1 MALNLFG
8 PPTKDD
14 IKVAYIDPI
23 LGLVEGVSINEA
35 NKYALKDPGTTFIFR
50 DGNQTLRYLNINE
63 VNKLNPA
70 VDLVKSDDKCG
81 GLSEKVE
88 IGSPTI
94 HIFGGGGIGA
104 AANPIVG
111 NDGALMT
118 VDLIRGGNGYK
129 FPPLVAARDAGNN
142 GSGATFVSV
151 IGEVVETTETFEN
164 EADFEE
170 YEIESTGVGYGQNW
184 GPNGEDLGPWDPKTY
199 TEPGE
204 DPISKEIGE
213 FEELVRNL
221 ARKPYWSTRKNK
233 PTKVTCSE
241 ARVIP
246 SEYNVTFPVWNEF
259 MNSYAISPVSPSNV
273 RGSDFAGRLFT
284 YEWTEDFPYD
294 GEYTFR
300 GLCDNT
306 AQLYFD
312 NLKVADLASFADA
325 VIPIQKTITKG
336 LHNIRVDLLNVPI
349 TETVTKQVVSP
360 IVLVDMLRFYT
371 PDFSGAAGNTHFY
384 TTDPKV
390 EFIDGNELRIEGV
403 AWKMFPVGSTNIPT
417 DAVPL
422 YRLFSGGDHLYTI
435 SGAEKSSIQVSAQT
449 AGSKYFFEGIV
460 GYVYSQPGPDR
471 EAVYRFYNPPG
482 GLGGVGPVPGEHFYT
497 TSTDEVKTLASQ
509 GYESEGIA
517 FYTPTVS
524 LGSGATASPNSPI
537 QVRKVFNTLDYISK
551 ANRTLWRTNP
561 TPSSGNSLL
570 HLYGIAPFDTL
581 AQESQTESYAGTHVI
596 TWDNINFPVDGSYR
610 IRMAVDD
617 NVTLFIGDEQIK
629 YNGFIAD
636 TNALKNPDYNQN
648 IFFKAG
654 NYTIRAEL
662 EQSNVG
668 PLAKGNPMALAID
681 IEVTSVTETIISAK
695 SWNENPMGIA
705 LTIDAPEPPIPQE
718 PVPEQEGRCP
728 NNPIWTTRFP
738 SIAGYGYNDASG
750 NAEVLNNR
758 YNVPDVFGAANDIP
772 SYKSQGFTDADI
784 RNYIETVYKFIPG
797 KIIGGAMQ
805 DLLNDPTWGQ
815 PTPGVPLKTIYNLE
829 TNTASPI
836 SSNFRSS
843 NSSGWFPVQFNG
855 SKSPKGRKVPWG
867 PFFNRYA
874 ISPIRPLDTPGTD
887 GGGIV
892 FRNYWDIDIPYD
904 GFYQFAAQRDHI
916 ARFYV
921 DGVLAFDVLIA
932 GDSRWKDFRNKPK
945 FQKVFITKGR
955 HVISVELENEA
966 TEAYDQVNQK
976 IFRTLDWQVS
986 LPPPSPPSNIGLV
999 DMLRFYTPDFSGA
1012 AGNTHFYTTDPKVE
1026 FIDGNE
1032 LRIEGVAWKMFTTN
1046 APGTV
1051 PLYRLFSGGD
1061 HLYTISGAE
1070 KSSIEAGFGLDKPYA
1085 FEGIVGYVHAE
1096 PGPDRIAV
1104 YRFYNPP
1111 GGLGGV
1117 GPVPGEHFYTTS
1129 TDEIKTLASQGYE
1142 SEGIAFYAPTP
1153 PPAPITGG
1161 LTSGTARDGITYEG
1175 PPLFAY
1181 KDNRWGEF
1189 MNTNSVSPF
1198 LPPLNA
1204 DNPEI
1209 NGVKTYSWKGVNFP
1223 ESGQYDITFQADNN
1237 ADLIVGGVKVLTSQ
1251 GFAENSQ
1258 IFNVNLTQGTYDVVV
1273 ECNNIPDPTDIFND
1287 NPTGFA
1293 LEIRKNISL
1302 LRAGSGKSWDE
1313 NPIGVGAILIPPP
1326 CPRKISG
1333 KGVVTDIIVTDPGN
1347 GFLPP
1352 VSPTPTPPSTVSV
1365 TPSVVPGAGV
1375 GAPGAGVGAPGAGVG
1390 APGAGV
1396 GAPGAPGVSPTTI
1409 TIVPPSGAPTGIN
1422 ARFIPQFEVIRDPI
1436 VVDPQQ
1442 LLQVTDLVGLKQTG
1456 YVNGRPYYGSVYY
1469 DRGIR
1474 YAGFYETVGEPV
1486 RVYDTLRESIIAQ
1499 VTTPPSAILRQGTDI
1514 RSNDPLLNIPGTV
1527 QSTLSSNSVVG
1538 AGDISTPS
1546 VPFTPEPIQ
1555 DPVYPVSLRLKRV
1568 LVEDPGINYN
1578 VTDKIRVIPSNGAI
1592 LEPVFGSFG
1601 RVIKVAVINPGFG
1614 FTEYPQIEMYTP
1626 L

>member
-8 PPTKDD
+8 PPTKND

-88 IGSPTI
+88 CGPPTI
-94 HIFGGGGIGA
+94 QIFGGGGIGA

-111 NDGALMT
+111 NDGALMA

-129 FPPLVAARDAGNN
+129 FPPLVAARDACNN
-142 GSGATFVSV
+142 GSGATFVSI

-170 YEIESTGVGYGQNW
+170 YEIESTNVGYGQNW

-403 AWKMFPVGSTNIPT
+403 AWKMFPVASTNIPT

-517 FYTPTVS
+517 FYAPAPPPAPPTPPPS
-524 LGSGATASPNSPI
+524 NSPI
-537 QVRKVFNTLDYISK
+537 QVKKVFNTLDYISK
-551 ANRTLWRTNP
+551 ANRTLWRINVN
-561 TPSSGNSLL
+561 GRGGFVNEF
-570 HLYGIAPFDTL
+570 GICPFDTSIIL
-581 AQESQTESYAGTHVI
+581 TDNPYAGTHTIV
-596 TWDNINFPVDGSYR
+596 WNNINFPIDGSYR
-610 IRMAVDD
+610 IRMGVDD
-617 NVTLFIGDEQIK
+617 TVTLFIGDEVIR
-629 YNGFIAD
+629 YEGFIAG
-636 TNALKNPDYNQN
+636 TSTPNPEYNVN
-648 IFFKAG
+648 KFFKAG
-654 NYTIRAEL
+654 NYTVRAEL
-662 EQSNVG
+662 EQIPGGVFGFSD
-668 PLAKGNPMALAID
+668 ARDANPMALAID
-681 IEVTSVTETIISAK
+681 IEVTTVTETIISAK

-718 PVPEQEGRCP
+718 PILEQEGRCP

-750 NAEVLNNR
+750 SAEVLNNR

-772 SYKSQGFTDADI
+772 SYKNQGFTDADI
-784 RNYIETVYKFIPG
+784 RNYY
-797 KIIGGAMQ
+797 
-805 DLLNDPTWGQ
+805 
-815 PTPGVPLKTIYNLE
+815 
-829 TNTASPI
+829 
-836 SSNFRSS
+836 
-843 NSSGWFPVQFNG
+843 
-855 SKSPKGRKVPWG
+855 
-867 PFFNRYA
+867 
-874 ISPIRPLDTPGTD
+874 
-887 GGGIV
+887 
-892 FRNYWDIDIPYD
+892 RNC
-904 GFYQFAAQRDHI
+904 
-916 ARFYV
+916 
-921 DGVLAFDVLIA
+921 L
-932 GDSRWKDFRNKPK
+932 
-945 FQKVFITKGR
+945 
-955 HVISVELENEA
+955 
-966 TEAYDQVNQK
+966 
-976 IFRTLDWQVS
+976 
-986 LPPPSPPSNIGLV
+986 
-999 DMLRFYTPDFSGA
+999 
-1012 AGNTHFYTTDPKVE
+1012 
-1026 FIDGNE
+1026 
-1032 LRIEGVAWKMFTTN
+1032 
-1046 APGTV
+1046 
-1051 PLYRLFSGGD
+1051 
-1061 HLYTISGAE
+1061 
-1070 KSSIEAGFGLDKPYA
+1070 
-1085 FEGIVGYVHAE
+1085 
-1096 PGPDRIAV
+1096 
-1104 YRFYNPP
+1104 
-1111 GGLGGV
+1111 
-1117 GPVPGEHFYTTS
+1117 
-1129 TDEIKTLASQGYE
+1129 
-1142 SEGIAFYAPTP
+1142 
-1153 PPAPITGG
+1153 
-1161 LTSGTARDGITYEG
+1161 
-1175 PPLFAY
+1175 
-1181 KDNRWGEF
+1181 
-1189 MNTNSVSPF
+1189 
-1198 LPPLNA
+1198 
-1204 DNPEI
+1204 
-1209 NGVKTYSWKGVNFP
+1209 
-1223 ESGQYDITFQADNN
+1223 
-1237 ADLIVGGVKVLTSQ
+1237 
-1251 GFAENSQ
+1251 
-1258 IFNVNLTQGTYDVVV
+1258 
-1273 ECNNIPDPTDIFND
+1273 
-1287 NPTGFA
+1287 
-1293 LEIRKNISL
+1293 
-1302 LRAGSGKSWDE
+1302 
-1313 NPIGVGAILIPPP
+1313 
-1326 CPRKISG
+1326 
-1333 KGVVTDIIVTDPGN
+1333 
-1347 GFLPP
+1347 
-1352 VSPTPTPPSTVSV
+1352 
-1365 TPSVVPGAGV
+1365 
-1375 GAPGAGVGAPGAGVG
+1375 
-1390 APGAGV
+1390 
-1396 GAPGAPGVSPTTI
+1396 
-1409 TIVPPSGAPTGIN
+1409 
-1422 ARFIPQFEVIRDPI
+1422 
-1436 VVDPQQ
+1436 
-1442 LLQVTDLVGLKQTG
+1442 
-1456 YVNGRPYYGSVYY
+1456 
-1469 DRGIR
+1469 
-1474 YAGFYETVGEPV
+1474 
-1486 RVYDTLRESIIAQ
+1486 
-1499 VTTPPSAILRQGTDI
+1499 
-1514 RSNDPLLNIPGTV
+1514 
-1527 QSTLSSNSVVG
+1527 
-1538 AGDISTPS
+1538 
-1546 VPFTPEPIQ
+1546 
-1555 DPVYPVSLRLKRV
+1555 
-1568 LVEDPGINYN
+1568 
-1578 VTDKIRVIPSNGAI
+1578 
-1592 LEPVFGSFG
+1592 
-1601 RVIKVAVINPGFG
+1601 
-1614 FTEYPQIEMYTP
+1614 
-1626 L
+1626 

>member
-1 MALNLFG
+1 MSFKLSG

-14 IKVAYIDPI
+14 IKVAYIDPK
-23 LGLVEGVSINEA
+23 LGLVEGVSICQANE
-35 NKYALKDPGTTFIFR
+35 YALKEPGTTFIFR
-50 DGNQTLRYLNINE
+50 DGKQTLQYLNINE
-63 VNKLNPA
+63 VNTIDPIILTTT
-70 VDLVKSDDKCG
+70 DECG
-81 GLSEKVE
+81 GISEKVE
-88 IGSPTI
+88 CGPPTI
-94 HIFGGGGIGA
+94 QIFGGGGIGA
-104 AANPIVG
+104 AGNPIVG
-111 NDGALMT
+111 NDGSILA
-118 VDLIRGGNGYK
+118 VDIVRGGNGYQY
-129 FPPLVAARDAGNN
+129 PPLVAARDACNN

-170 YEIESTGVGYGQNW
+170 YEICEPTDVGYGQNW
-184 GPNGEDLGPWDPKTY
+184 GPNGEDLGSWDPKTY

-204 DPISKEIGE
+204 DPIRKEVGE
-213 FEELVRNL
+213 FEELVRKI
-221 ARKPYWSTRKNK
+221 ARSPYWSTRTNK
-233 PTKVTCSE
+233 PTKVTSSDTKI
-241 ARVIP
+241 IP
-246 SEYNVTFPVWNEF
+246 SEYNVTFPAWNEF

-284 YEWTEDFPYD
+284 YEWSEDFPVD
-294 GEYTFR
+294 GEYIFR
-300 GLCDNT
+300 GLCDNQ

-312 NLKVADLASFADA
+312 NLKIADLASFADS
-325 VIPIQKTITKG
+325 ITPIQKTITKG

-349 TETVTKQVVSP
+349 TETVTRQSP
-360 IVLVDMLRFYT
+360 T
-371 PDFSGAAGNTHFY
+371 P
-384 TTDPKV
+384 
-390 EFIDGNELRIEGV
+390 
-403 AWKMFPVGSTNIPT
+403 
-417 DAVPL
+417 
-422 YRLFSGGDHLYTI
+422 
-435 SGAEKSSIQVSAQT
+435 
-449 AGSKYFFEGIV
+449 
-460 GYVYSQPGPDR
+460 
-471 EAVYRFYNPPG
+471 
-482 GLGGVGPVPGEHFYT
+482 
-497 TSTDEVKTLASQ
+497 
-509 GYESEGIA
+509 
-517 FYTPTVS
+517 
-524 LGSGATASPNSPI
+524 SPNSPI
-537 QVRKVFNTLDYISK
+537 QVKKVFNTLDYISK
-551 ANRTLWRTNP
+551 ANRTLWRTNVN
-561 TPSSGNSLL
+561 GRGGFINEF
-570 HLYGIAPFDTL
+570 GICPFDTSIIL
-581 AQESQTESYAGTHVI
+581 TDNPYAGTHTIV
-596 TWDNINFPVDGSYR
+596 WNNINFPIDGSYR
-610 IRMAVDD
+610 IRMGVDD
-617 NVTLFIGDEQIK
+617 SVTLFIGDERIR
-629 YNGFIAD
+629 YEGFIAG
-636 TNALKNPDYNQN
+636 TNTPNPEYNVN
-648 IFFKAG
+648 KFFKAG
-654 NYTIRAEL
+654 NYTVRAEL
-662 EQSNVG
+662 EQIPGGVFGFSDARN
-668 PLAKGNPMALAID
+668 ANPMVLAID
-681 IEVTSVTETIISAK
+681 IEVTTVTETIISAK
-695 SWNENPMGIA
+695 SWNENPMGLA

-750 NAEVLNNR
+750 SAEVLNNR

-784 RNYIETVYKFIPG
+784 RNYLETVYKFIPG
-797 KIIGGAMQ
+797 KTIGGGMQ
-805 DLLNDPTWGQ
+805 QLLNDPTWGQ

-843 NSSGWFPVQFNG
+843 NSSGWFPVRH
-855 SKSPKGRKVPWG
+855 PAWAD
-867 PFFNRYA
+867 FFNRYA

-904 GFYQFAAQRDHI
+904 GFYQFAVQRDNT

-921 DGVLAFDVLIA
+921 DGTLAFDIKSS
-932 GDSRWKDFRNKPK
+932 GDELWKDKRNKPK

-986 LPPPSPPSNIGLV
+986 LPASSPQSTTIDVNFNFIGN
-999 DMLRFYTPDFSGA
+999 SSA
-1012 AGNTHFYTTDPKVE
+1012 ANTHNYKITELGIDIFKPRKTGLNQNITKNCVSGQVYEVE
-1026 FIDGNE
+1026 FFNNG
-1032 LRIEGVAWKMFTTN
+1032 
-1046 APGTV
+1046 
-1051 PLYRLFSGGD
+1051 S
-1061 HLYTISGAE
+1061 
-1070 KSSIEAGFGLDKPYA
+1070 
-1085 FEGIVGYVHAE
+1085 
-1096 PGPDRIAV
+1096 
-1104 YRFYNPP
+1104 P
-1111 GGLGGV
+1111 GGTIIQRNDSFIEYEDGGV
-1117 GPVPGEHFYTTS
+1117 NTLDASINIDKGKFLNVRGNKCSFVVGEP
-1129 TDEIKTLASQGYE
+1129 I
-1142 SEGIAFYAPTP
+1142 

-1161 LTSGTARDGITYEG
+1161 LSGGTSKDGVTYEG

-1273 ECNNIPDPTDIFND
+1273 ECNNIPEPTDIFND

-1293 LEIRKNISL
+1293 LVVRKNVSV
-1302 LRAGSGKSWDE
+1302 LREGSGKSWDE

-1333 KGVVTDIIVTDPGN
+1333 KGVVTDIIPTSPGN
-1347 GFLPP
+1347 GYLPP
-1352 VSPTPTPPSTVSV
+1352 VSPLPPPPSTVSV
-1365 TPSVVPGAGV
+1365 TPSDVPGAAAGAPGAGVAPPGAGV
-1375 GAPGAGVGAPGAGVG
+1375 GAPGAGVGAP
-1390 APGAGV
+1390 P
-1396 GAPGAPGVSPTTI
+1396 PPPPGVSPTII
-1409 TIVPPSGAPTGIN
+1409 TVVPPSGAPTGIN
-1422 ARFIPQFEVIRDPI
+1422 ARFIPQFEVVRDPI
-1436 VVDPQQ
+1436 VVNPQQ

-1486 RVYDTLRESIIAQ
+1486 RVYDTLRESITAQ
-1499 VTTPPSAILRQGTDI
+1499 VTTSPSAILRQGTDI

-1527 QSTLSSNSVVG
+1527 QSTLSSNSIVG

-1546 VPFTPEPIQ
+1546 VPFTQEPVQ
-1555 DPVYPVSLRLKRV
+1555 DPIYPVSLRLKRV
-1568 LVEDPGINYN
+1568 LVQDRGINYN

-1592 LEPVFGSFG
+1592 LEPIFGSFG
-1601 RVIKVAVINPGFG
+1601 RVVKVAVIDPGFG
-1614 FTEYPQIEMYTP
+1614 FTEYPRIEMYTP

>member
-1 MALNLFG
+1 MSFKLSG

-14 IKVAYIDPI
+14 IKVAYIDPK
-23 LGLVEGVSINEA
+23 LGLVEGVSICQANE
-35 NKYALKDPGTTFIFR
+35 YALKEPGTTFIFR
-50 DGNQTLRYLNINE
+50 DGNLTLRYLNINE
-63 VNKLNPA
+63 VNKIDPIILTTT
-70 VDLVKSDDKCG
+70 DECG

-94 HIFGGGGIGA
+94 QIFGGGGIGA

-111 NDGALMT
+111 NDGSILA
-118 VDLIRGGNGYK
+118 VDVVRGGNGYK
-129 FPPLVAARDAGNN
+129 FPPLVAARDAGNR

-151 IGEVVETTETFEN
+151 IGEVVETTETYEN

-170 YEIESTGVGYGQNW
+170 YEICEPTDVGYGQNW

-204 DPISKEIGE
+204 DPIRKEVEE
-213 FEELVRNL
+213 FEKLVRNL
-221 ARKPYWSTRKNK
+221 ANSPYWSTRKNK
-233 PTKVTCSE
+233 PSKVTCSE

-246 SEYNVTFPVWNEF
+246 SEYNVTFPAWNEF

-284 YEWTEDFPYD
+284 YEWSEDFPYD
-294 GEYTFR
+294 GEYIFR
-300 GLCDNT
+300 GLCDNQ

-312 NLKVADLASFADA
+312 NLKVADLASFADSI
-325 VIPIQKTITKG
+325 IPIQKTITKG

-403 AWKMFPVGSTNIPT
+403 AWKMFPVASTNIPT

-449 AGSKYFFEGIV
+449 AGSKYLFEGIV

-497 TSTDEVKTLASQ
+497 TSTDEIKTLASQ

-517 FYTPTVS
+517 FYAPTPPPAPLTPS
-524 LGSGATASPNSPI
+524 SPNSPI
-537 QVRKVFNTLDYISK
+537 QVKKVFNTLDYISK
-551 ANRTLWRTNP
+551 ANRTLWRTNVN
-561 TPSSGNSLL
+561 GAGGFINEF
-570 HLYGIAPFDTL
+570 GICPFDTSITL
-581 AQESQTESYAGTHVI
+581 TDNPYAGTHTIV
-596 TWDNINFPVDGSYR
+596 WNNINFPVSGTYR
-610 IRMAVDD
+610 IRMGVDD
-617 NVTLFIGDEQIK
+617 TVTLFIGDERIR
-629 YNGFIAD
+629 YEGFIAGSN
-636 TNALKNPDYNQN
+636 TSNPEYNVN
-648 IFFKAG
+648 KFFEAG
-654 NYTIRAEL
+654 NYTVRAEL
-662 EQSNVG
+662 EQIPGGAFGFSG
-668 PLAKGNPMALAID
+668 ARDANPMVLAID
-681 IEVTSVTETIISAK
+681 IEVTTVTETIISAK
-695 SWNENPMGIA
+695 SWNENPMGLA

-718 PVPEQEGRCP
+718 PILEQEGRCP

-750 NAEVLNNR
+750 SAEVLNNR

-772 SYKSQGFTDADI
+772 SYKNQGFTDADI

-829 TNTASPI
+829 TNVASPI
-836 SSNFRSS
+836 SNFRSS
-843 NSSGWFPVQFNG
+843 NSSGWFPVRH
-855 SKSPKGRKVPWG
+855 PAWAD
-867 PFFNRYA
+867 FFNRYA

-904 GFYQFAAQRDHI
+904 GFYQFAVQRDNT

-921 DGVLAFDVLIA
+921 DGTLAFDIKSS
-932 GDSRWKDFRNKPK
+932 GDELWKDKRNKPK

-955 HVISVELENEA
+955 HVISVELENET

-1161 LTSGTARDGITYEG
+1161 LTSGTSRDGVTYEG
-1175 PPLFAY
+1175 PALASYRPGLL
-1181 KDNRWGEF
+1181 
-1189 MNTNSVSPF
+1189 SPF
-1198 LPPLNA
+1198 FENTLTPTEEIQGKTWIMTWRNVDFPEDGKYNLTALADDLVIVRVDGVEVGRAKVFEDRRTFLFNA
-1204 DNPEI
+1204 TKGKKSVQLELSNIRTPNTGFNENPVVTFVEI
-1209 NGVKTYSWKGVNFP
+1209 NK
-1223 ESGQYDITFQADNN
+1223 
-1237 ADLIVGGVKVLTSQ
+1237 
-1251 GFAENSQ
+1251 
-1258 IFNVNLTQGTYDVVV
+1258 NV
-1273 ECNNIPDPTDIFND
+1273 
-1287 NPTGFA
+1287 
-1293 LEIRKNISL
+1293 SL
-1302 LRAGSGKSWDE
+1302 LRTGSGKSWDE

-1333 KGVVTDIIVTDPGN
+1333 KGVVTDIIPTSPGN
-1347 GFLPP
+1347 GYLPP
-1352 VSPTPTPPSTVSV
+1352 VSPTPTPPSTVLV
-1365 TPSVVPGAGV
+1365 TPSDV
-1375 GAPGAGVGAPGAGVG
+1375 PGAGVGAPGAGVG

-1396 GAPGAPGVSPTTI
+1396 GAPGAPGVSPTII

-1422 ARFIPQFEVIRDPI
+1422 ARFIPQFEVVRDPI

-1527 QSTLSSNSVVG
+1527 QSTLSSNSIVG

-1568 LVEDPGINYN
+1568 LVQDRGINYN

-1592 LEPVFGSFG
+1592 LEPIFGSFG
-1601 RVIKVAVINPGFG
+1601 RVVKVAVIDPGFG
-1614 FTEYPQIEMYTP
+1614 FTEYPRIEMYTP

>member
-1 MALNLFG
+1 MSFKLSG
-8 PPTKDD
+8 KPTKDD
-14 IKVAYIDPI
+14 IKVAYIDPK
-23 LGLVEGVSINEA
+23 LGLVEGVSIRQA
-35 NKYALKDPGTTFIFR
+35 NKYALKEPGTTFIFR
-50 DGNQTLRYLNINE
+50 DGNLTLQYLNINE
-63 VNKLNPA
+63 VNEIDPIILA
-70 VDLVKSDDKCG
+70 TTDECG

-94 HIFGGGGIGA
+94 QIFGGGGIGA
-104 AANPIVG
+104 AGNPIVG
-111 NDGALMT
+111 NDGAILA
-118 VDLIRGGNGYK
+118 VDVVRGGHGYK
-129 FPPLVAARDAGNN
+129 FPPLVAARGVGNN

-170 YEIESTGVGYGQNW
+170 YEIDEPTDVGYGQNW

-204 DPISKEIGE
+204 NQFRQEVGK
-213 FEELVRNL
+213 FEELVRRL
-221 ARKPYWSTRKNK
+221 AGGSGGGTGVGGSGGGTGVGGSGGTGAGGSGGGTGARRSGSNGVGCRNAFWTTRTAR
-233 PTKVTCSE
+233 PTKVTCSDTK
-241 ARVIP
+241 VIP
-246 SEYNVTFPVWNEF
+246 SEYNVTFPAWNQF
-259 MNSYAISPVSPSNV
+259 MNCYAISPVSPSNV

-284 YEWTEDFPYD
+284 YEWTEDFPLD
-294 GEYTFR
+294 GEYIFR
-300 GLCDNT
+300 GLCDNQ

-312 NLKVADLASFADA
+312 NLKIADLAGFADA

-349 TETVTKQVVSP
+349 TETVTRPPTPPSESTIDVNFNIQGSSNAAQTHRFLINELGIDIFKPRKTGLNENITRTPVFGQVYE
-360 IVLVDMLRFYT
+360 F
-371 PDFSGAAGNTHFY
+371 
-384 TTDPKV
+384 
-390 EFIDGNELRIEGV
+390 EFITTGPTGDLRGENGFILITNNGRRIEIEDG
-403 AWKMFPVGSTNIPT
+403 
-417 DAVPL
+417 
-422 YRLFSGGDHLYTI
+422 
-435 SGAEKSSIQVSAQT
+435 
-449 AGSKYFFEGIV
+449 
-460 GYVYSQPGPDR
+460 
-471 EAVYRFYNPPG
+471 PG
-482 GLGGVGPVPGEHFYT
+482 GGFPDATVDVSQGRFFNVRGFKCSFVVGEL
-497 TSTDEVKTLASQ
+497 TLAP
-509 GYESEGIA
+509 
-517 FYTPTVS
+517 TPPP
-524 LGSGATASPNSPI
+524 SPNSPI
-537 QVRKVFNTLDYISK
+537 QVKKVFNTLDYISK

-561 TPSSGNSLL
+561 TPSSRNSLL

-617 NVTLFIGDEQIK
+617 IVTLFIGDEQIK

-695 SWNENPMGIA
+695 SWNENPMGLA

-718 PVPEQEGRCP
+718 PILEQEGRCP

-738 SIAGYGYNDASG
+738 SIAGYGYNDIPGTDQDA
-750 NAEVLNNR
+750 
-758 YNVPDVFGAANDIP
+758 PQQFGADNDYP
-772 SYKSQGFTDADI
+772 AAKSQGFSDADI
-784 RNYIETVYKFIPG
+784 RNYLETVYKFIPG
-797 KIIGGAMQ
+797 KKIGPKMQ
-805 DLLNDPTWGQ
+805 DLLNDPAWGQ
-815 PTPGVPLKTIYNLE
+815 PTPGVPLKIIYNLE
-829 TNTASPI
+829 SDVSTTI
-836 SSNFRSS
+836 SSLSRSS
-843 NSSGWFPVQFNG
+843 NSSGWFPV
-855 SKSPKGRKVPWG
+855 RHRAWAD
-867 PFFNRYA
+867 FFNRYA
-874 ISPIRPLDTPGTD
+874 ISPIRPLNTPGTD
-887 GGGIV
+887 GGGIL

-904 GFYQFAAQRDHI
+904 GFYQFAVQRDNT

-921 DGVLAFDVLIA
+921 DGTLAFDIKTS
-932 GDSRWKDFRNKPK
+932 GDELWKDKRNKPK

-1070 KSSIEAGFGLDKPYA
+1070 KSSIEAGFRLDKPYA

-1175 PPLFAY
+1175 PDLTSYIPGFI
-1181 KDNRWGEF
+1181 
-1189 MNTNSVSPF
+1189 SPVF
-1198 LPPLNA
+1198 QNVLTPT
-1204 DNPEI
+1204 DEI
-1209 NGVKTYSWKGVNFP
+1209 QGKTWIMTWKNVDFP
-1223 ESGQYDITFQADNN
+1223 EDGQYDLITKAD
-1237 ADLIVGGVKVLTSQ
+1237 
-1251 GFAENSQ
+1251 
-1258 IFNVNLTQGTYDVVV
+1258 
-1273 ECNNIPDPTDIFND
+1273 
-1287 NPTGFA
+1287 
-1293 LEIRKNISL
+1293 
-1302 LRAGSGKSWDE
+1302 
-1313 NPIGVGAILIPPP
+1313 
-1326 CPRKISG
+1326 
-1333 KGVVTDIIVTDPGN
+1333 
-1347 GFLPP
+1347 
-1352 VSPTPTPPSTVSV
+1352 
-1365 TPSVVPGAGV
+1365 
-1375 GAPGAGVGAPGAGVG
+1375 
-1390 APGAGV
+1390 
-1396 GAPGAPGVSPTTI
+1396 
-1409 TIVPPSGAPTGIN
+1409 
-1422 ARFIPQFEVIRDPI
+1422 
-1436 VVDPQQ
+1436 
-1442 LLQVTDLVGLKQTG
+1442 DLV
-1456 YVNGRPYYGSVYY
+1456 
-1469 DRGIR
+1469 I
-1474 YAGFYETVGEPV
+1474 
-1486 RVYDTLRESIIAQ
+1486 
-1499 VTTPPSAILRQGTDI
+1499 
-1514 RSNDPLLNIPGTV
+1514 
-1527 QSTLSSNSVVG
+1527 
-1538 AGDISTPS
+1538 
-1546 VPFTPEPIQ
+1546 
-1555 DPVYPVSLRLKRV
+1555 
-1568 LVEDPGINYN
+1568 
-1578 VTDKIRVIPSNGAI
+1578 IRVDGVEVGRHNLGVDGENFKQS
-1592 LEPVFGSFG
+1592 SFNATKG
-1601 RVIKVAVINPGFG
+1601 KKD
-1614 FTEYPQIEMYTP
+1614 FTIRTFKP
-1626 L
+1626 

>member
-1 MALNLFG
+1 
-8 PPTKDD
+8 
-14 IKVAYIDPI
+14 
-23 LGLVEGVSINEA
+23 
-35 NKYALKDPGTTFIFR
+35 
-50 DGNQTLRYLNINE
+50 
-63 VNKLNPA
+63 
-70 VDLVKSDDKCG
+70 
-81 GLSEKVE
+81 
-88 IGSPTI
+88 
-94 HIFGGGGIGA
+94 
-104 AANPIVG
+104 VG
-111 NDGALMT
+111 NDGSILA
-118 VDLIRGGNGYK
+118 VDIVRGGNGYQVSHH
-129 FPPLVAARDAGNN
+129 LLLQEMRVID

-151 IGEVVETTETFEN
+151 IGEVVETTETYEN

-170 YEIESTGVGYGQNW
+170 YEICEPTDVGYGQNW

-204 DPISKEIGE
+204 DPIRKEVGE
-213 FEELVRNL
+213 FEKLVRNL
-221 ARKPYWSTRKNK
+221 ANSPYWSTRKNK
-233 PTKVTCSE
+233 PSKVTCSE

-246 SEYNVTFPVWNEF
+246 SEYNVTFPAWNEF

-284 YEWTEDFPYD
+284 YEWSEDFPYD
-294 GEYTFR
+294 GEYIFR
-300 GLCDNT
+300 GLCDNQ

-312 NLKVADLASFADA
+312 NLKVADLASFADSI
-325 VIPIQKTITKG
+325 IPIQKTITKG

-403 AWKMFPVGSTNIPT
+403 AWKMFPVASTNIPT

-449 AGSKYFFEGIV
+449 AGSKYLFEGIV

-497 TSTDEVKTLASQ
+497 TSTDEIKTLASQ

-517 FYTPTVS
+517 FYAPTPPPAPLTPS
-524 LGSGATASPNSPI
+524 SPNSPI
-537 QVRKVFNTLDYISK
+537 QVKKVFNTLDYISK
-551 ANRTLWRTNP
+551 ANRTLWRTNVN
-561 TPSSGNSLL
+561 GRGGFINEF
-570 HLYGIAPFDTL
+570 GICPFDTSVTL
-581 AQESQTESYAGTHVI
+581 TDNPYAGTHTIV
-596 TWDNINFPVDGSYR
+596 WNNINFPVDGSYR
-610 IRMAVDD
+610 IRMGVDD
-617 NVTLFIGDEQIK
+617 SVTLFIGDERIR
-629 YNGFIAD
+629 YEGFIAG
-636 TNALKNPDYNQN
+636 TNTSNPEYNVN
-648 IFFKAG
+648 KFFKAG
-654 NYTIRAEL
+654 NYTVRAEL
-662 EQSNVG
+662 EQIPGGVFGFSDARNS
-668 PLAKGNPMALAID
+668 NPMVLAID
-681 IEVTSVTETIISAK
+681 IEVTTVTETIISAK

-750 NAEVLNNR
+750 SAEVLNNR

-772 SYKSQGFTDADI
+772 SYKNQGFTDADI

-829 TNTASPI
+829 TNVASPI
-836 SSNFRSS
+836 SNFRSS
-843 NSSGWFPVQFNG
+843 NSSGWFPVRH
-855 SKSPKGRKVPWG
+855 PAWAD
-867 PFFNRYA
+867 FFNRYA

-904 GFYQFAAQRDHI
+904 GFYQFAVQRDNT

-921 DGVLAFDVLIA
+921 DGTLAFDIKSS
-932 GDSRWKDFRNKPK
+932 GDELWKDKRNKPK

-955 HVISVELENEA
+955 HVISVELENET

-1070 KSSIEAGFGLDKPYA
+1070 KSSIEAGFRLDKPYA

-1161 LTSGTARDGITYEG
+1161 LTSGTSRDGVTYEG
-1175 PPLFAY
+1175 PALASYRPGLL
-1181 KDNRWGEF
+1181 
-1189 MNTNSVSPF
+1189 SPF
-1198 LPPLNA
+1198 FENTLTPTEEIQGKTWIMTWRNVDFPEDGKYNLTALADDLVIVRVDGVEVGRAKVFEDRRTFLFNA
-1204 DNPEI
+1204 TKGKKSVQLELSNIRTPNTGFNENPVVTFVEI
-1209 NGVKTYSWKGVNFP
+1209 NK
-1223 ESGQYDITFQADNN
+1223 
-1237 ADLIVGGVKVLTSQ
+1237 
-1251 GFAENSQ
+1251 
-1258 IFNVNLTQGTYDVVV
+1258 NV
-1273 ECNNIPDPTDIFND
+1273 
-1287 NPTGFA
+1287 
-1293 LEIRKNISL
+1293 SL
-1302 LRAGSGKSWDE
+1302 LRTGSGKSWDE

-1333 KGVVTDIIVTDPGN
+1333 KGVVTDIIPTSPGN
-1347 GFLPP
+1347 GYLPP
-1352 VSPTPTPPSTVSV
+1352 VSPTPTPPSTVLV
-1365 TPSVVPGAGV
+1365 TPSDVPGAGV

-1390 APGAGV
+1390 APRCSWCFSHHYHS
-1396 GAPGAPGVSPTTI
+1396 SPTFRST
-1409 TIVPPSGAPTGIN
+1409 N
-1422 ARFIPQFEVIRDPI
+1422 
-1436 VVDPQQ
+1436 
-1442 LLQVTDLVGLKQTG
+1442 
-1456 YVNGRPYYGSVYY
+1456 
-1469 DRGIR
+1469 R
-1474 YAGFYETVGEPV
+1474 Y
-1486 RVYDTLRESIIAQ
+1486 
-1499 VTTPPSAILRQGTDI
+1499 
-1514 RSNDPLLNIPGTV
+1514 
-1527 QSTLSSNSVVG
+1527 
-1538 AGDISTPS
+1538 
-1546 VPFTPEPIQ
+1546 
-1555 DPVYPVSLRLKRV
+1555 
-1568 LVEDPGINYN
+1568 
-1578 VTDKIRVIPSNGAI
+1578 
-1592 LEPVFGSFG
+1592 
-1601 RVIKVAVINPGFG
+1601 
-1614 FTEYPQIEMYTP
+1614 
-1626 L
+1626 

>member
-8 PPTKDD
+8 PPTKND

-88 IGSPTI
+88 CGPPTI
-94 HIFGGGGIGA
+94 QIFGGGGIGA

-111 NDGALMT
+111 NDGALMA

-129 FPPLVAARDAGNN
+129 FPPLVAARDACNN
-142 GSGATFVSV
+142 GSGATFVSI

-170 YEIESTGVGYGQNW
+170 YEIESTNVGYGQNW

-403 AWKMFPVGSTNIPT
+403 AWKMFPVASTNIPT

-517 FYTPTVS
+517 FYAPAPPPAPPTPPPS
-524 LGSGATASPNSPI
+524 NSPI
-537 QVRKVFNTLDYISK
+537 QVKKVFNTLDYISK
-551 ANRTLWRTNP
+551 ANRTLWRINVN
-561 TPSSGNSLL
+561 GRGGFVNEF
-570 HLYGIAPFDTL
+570 GICPFDTSIIL
-581 AQESQTESYAGTHVI
+581 TDNPYAGTHTIV
-596 TWDNINFPVDGSYR
+596 WNNINFPIDGSYR
-610 IRMAVDD
+610 IRMGVDD
-617 NVTLFIGDEQIK
+617 TVTLFIGDEVIR
-629 YNGFIAD
+629 YEGFIAG
-636 TNALKNPDYNQN
+636 TSTPNPEYNVN
-648 IFFKAG
+648 KFFKAG
-654 NYTIRAEL
+654 NYTVRAEL
-662 EQSNVG
+662 EQIPGGVFGFSD
-668 PLAKGNPMALAID
+668 ARDANPMALAID
-681 IEVTSVTETIISAK
+681 IEVTTVTETIISAK

-750 NAEVLNNR
+750 SAEVLNNR

-772 SYKSQGFTDADI
+772 SYKNQGFTDADI

-829 TNTASPI
+829 TNVASPI

-843 NSSGWFPVQFNG
+843 NSSGWFPVRH
-855 SKSPKGRKVPWG
+855 PAWAD
-867 PFFNRYA
+867 FFNRYA

-904 GFYQFAAQRDHI
+904 GFYQFAVQRDNT

-921 DGVLAFDVLIA
+921 DGTLAFDIKSS
-932 GDSRWKDFRNKPK
+932 GDELWKDKRNKPK

-955 HVISVELENEA
+955 HVISVELENET

-986 LPPPSPPSNIGLV
+986 LPASSPQSTTIDVNFNFIGNSSAANTHNYKITELGIDIFKPRKTGLNQNITKNCV
-999 DMLRFYTPDFSGA
+999 SGQVYEVEFFNNGSPGGTIIQRSDSFIEYEDGG
-1012 AGNTHFYTTDPKVE
+1012 GNTLDAS
-1026 FIDGNE
+1026 I
-1032 LRIEGVAWKMFTTN
+1032 RIEKGKFFNIRGNKCSFV
-1046 APGTV
+1046 
-1051 PLYRLFSGGD
+1051 
-1061 HLYTISGAE
+1061 
-1070 KSSIEAGFGLDKPYA
+1070 
-1085 FEGIVGYVHAE
+1085 VGE
-1096 PGPDRIAV
+1096 PI
-1104 YRFYNPP
+1104 
-1111 GGLGGV
+1111 
-1117 GPVPGEHFYTTS
+1117 
-1129 TDEIKTLASQGYE
+1129 
-1142 SEGIAFYAPTP
+1142 

-1161 LTSGTARDGITYEG
+1161 LTGGTSRDGVTYEG
-1175 PPLFAY
+1175 PDLTSYIPGFI
-1181 KDNRWGEF
+1181 
-1189 MNTNSVSPF
+1189 SPVF
-1198 LPPLNA
+1198 QNVLTPT
-1204 DNPEI
+1204 DEI
-1209 NGVKTYSWKGVNFP
+1209 QGKTWIMTWKNVDFP
-1223 ESGQYDITFQADNN
+1223 EDGQYDLITKVDDLVIIRVDGVEVGRHNLGVDGENFKQSSFN
-1237 ADLIVGGVKVLTSQ
+1237 ATKGRRTLQLELS
-1251 GFAENSQ
+1251 
-1258 IFNVNLTQGTYDVVV
+1258 NLSFP
-1273 ECNNIPDPTDIFND
+1273 N
-1287 NPTGFA
+1287 TGFPENPVYTSV
-1293 LEIRKNISL
+1293 EINKNVSL

-1352 VSPTPTPPSTVSV
+1352 VSPTPTPPSTVLV
-1365 TPSVVPGAGV
+1365 TPSDV
-1375 GAPGAGVGAPGAGVG
+1375 PGAGVGAPGAGVG

-1422 ARFIPQFEVIRDPI
+1422 ARFIPQFEVVRDPI

-1527 QSTLSSNSVVG
+1527 QSTLSSNSIVG